1 MVESYSCAT
10 MAGMVI
16 SAIIHR
22 PLTESATWGTSA
34 IRLSLVT
41 SHC

>member
-1 MVESYSCAT
+1 MVESYSRAT
-10 MAGMVI
+10 IADMVI

-22 PLTESATWGTSA
+22 PLTKSATWGTNA